1 MQLDKTLGLFE
12 LHNSVFQEW
21 RMDTRDTIDKCL
33 ERDFAFWKMNR
44 QIKDTKDL
52 DAVKQFFKDNFAVLK
67 EIRIGVIAKSGDPP
81 QLNFRMFT
89 EMCKKANIY
98 DKQLN

>member
-21 RMDTRDTIDKCL
+21 RMDTRDTVDKCL

-52 DAVKQFFKDNFAVLK
+52 DAVK
-67 EIRIGVIAKSGDPP
+67 
-81 QLNFRMFT
+81 
-89 EMCKKANIY
+89 
-98 DKQLN
+98 